1 MHSPNALFNLGVMY
15 EYGNGVPLDLRA
27 AMRAYQKAAESN
39 ADGAYEAIEALQR
52 RDEWKAL
59 HSEG

>member
-15 EYGNGVPLDLRA
+15 VYGTGAPLDLPA

-39 ADGAYEAIEALQR
+39 ADGAFEAIEALQQR
-52 RDEWKAL
+52 AEWKAL
-59 HSEG
+59 HNDG